1 MSSATAGLA
10 GAWPRLTGTVAATS
24 PTSTE
29 IGAQNQQA
37 CFLLQGSPVDGVAN
51 NYLERPKFD
60 PAKHMPF
67 AGCEEWM

>member
-1 MSSATAGLA
+1 MSAATVGLA
-10 GAWPRLTGTVAATS
+10 DVLPRLTGTVAATS

-60 PAKHMPF
+60 PAVHMPF
-67 AGCEEWM
+67 AGCEDWM

>member
-1 MSSATAGLA
+1 MTAASVGLA
-10 GAWPRLTGTVAATS
+10 DVLPRLTRTVAATS

-37 CFLLQGSPVDGVAN
+37 CFLLQGSAVDGVAN

-60 PAKHMPF
+60 SAVHMPF
-67 AGCEEWM
+67 AGCEDWM